1 MDLIYDAGL
10 KIILKDKNG
19 GESELLINSYNT
31 YSDGSIE
38 ITTVVKNTELE
49 RGWVGDMVCCTP
61 AGMDLNGDIVEGT
74 EICEM
79 YHDVLLRSVKIDS
92 AEFRE
97 AVTWKYIFLK
107 D

>member
-1 MDLIYDAGL
+1 VYNAGL
-10 KIILKDKNG
+10 KIILKSKNG
-19 GESELLINSYNT
+19 EESELLINSYNT

-38 ITTVVKNTELE
+38 ITTSVKNAELE
-49 RGWVGDMVCCTP
+49 RGWVGDMVCFTP
-61 AGMDLNGDIVEGT
+61 AGMDLMGDVVEGT
-74 EICEM
+74 EICET
-79 YHDVLLRSVKIDS
+79 YHNVLLRSVKIDN